1 METRNNPPIAVQ
13 PDPNTPMPVDYYI
26 NQLHLVSRTT
36 FWRWTRQGLKTIH
49 VGGRVFVSQTDL
61 QRFMEEQDES
71 RCEQ

>member
-1 METRNNPPIAVQ
+1 MKKISYTIQ
-13 PDPNTPMPVDYYI
+13 PDPNTPMPMDYFI
-26 NQLHLVSRTT
+26 NRLNLVSRTT
-36 FWRWTRQGLKTIH
+36 FWRWTKQGLKTIH